1 MFSLGEYMRTLW
13 RFIAGFFKWTWR
25 LLNFVREMVLNLFFI
40 FLVLVGVG
48 IWMQVSN
55 SDTKETAGRGA
66 LLLDISGVIVDKPD
80 SSQRFSRLSRQ
91 LLGASSDRRQENSL
105 FDIVNTIRQ
114 AKDDRNITGIV
125 MDLKNFAGG
134 DQPSMQYIGK
144 ALKEFRDSGKPV
156 YAIGENYS
164 QGQYYLASFANKI
177 WLSPQGVVD
186 LHGFATNGL
195 YYKSLLDKLKVST
208 HVFRV
213 GTYKSAV
220 EPFIRDDMSPAAR
233 EADSRWI
240 GELWQNYLNTVAA
253 NRQIP
258 AQQVFPG
265 AQGLLDG
272 LTKTGGD
279 TAKYALDNKLVDALA
294 SSAEIEKALT
304 KEFGWSKADKNYRAI
319 SYYDYALKTP
329 ADTGDSIGVVFANG
343 AIMDGEETQGNV
355 GGDTTAAQIRDA
367 RLDPKVKAIVLRVNS
382 PGGSV
387 TASEVI
393 RSELAA
399 ARAAGKPVVVSMGGM
414 AASGGYW
421 ISTPA
426 NYIVAN
432 PSTLTGSIGIFGVIT
447 TVENS
452 LNSIGVHTDGVS
464 TSPLA
469 DVSITKALPPEA
481 QQMMQLSIE
490 NGYKR
495 FITLVADARKSTP
508 EQIDKIAQGHVWT
521 GQDAKANGL
530 VDSLGD
536 FDDAV
541 AKAAELAKL
550 KQWHLEYYV
559 DEPTFFDKV
568 MDNMSGSVRAMLPE
582 TFQAMLPAPLASVAS
597 TVKSE
602 SDKLAAF
609 NDPQNRYAFCLTCA
623 NVR

>member
-1 MFSLGEYMRTLW
+1 MRTLW

-25 LLNFVREMVLNLFFI
+25 VLNFVREMVLNLFFI

-48 IWMQVSN
+48 IWMQIGNGSN
-55 SDTKETAGRGA
+55 SEQTARGA
-66 LLLDISGVIVDKPD
+66 LLLDISGVIVDKP
-80 SSQRFSRLSRQ
+80 STNHRLGALGRQ
-91 LLGASSDRRQENSL
+91 LFGASSDRLQENSL
-105 FDIVNTIRQ
+105 FDIVNAIRQ

-125 MDLKNFAGG
+125 LDLKNFTGA
-134 DQPSMQYIGK
+134 DQPSMRYIGK
-144 ALKEFRDSGKPV
+144 ALREFRDSGKPV
-156 YAIGENYS
+156 FAVGENYS

-177 WLSPQGVVD
+177 WLSPQGQVD

-195 YYKSLLDKLKVST
+195 YYKTLLDKLKVST

-240 GELWQNYLNTVAA
+240 GELWQNYLHTVSA
-253 NRQIP
+253 NRQISP
-258 AQQVFPG
+258 QQLFPG
-265 AQGLLDG
+265 AQAIIDG
-272 LTKTGGD
+272 LTSVGGD
-279 TAKYALDNKLVDALA
+279 TAKYALDHKLVDALA
-294 SSAEIEKALT
+294 SSADVEKALT
-304 KEFGWSKADKNYRAI
+304 KQFGWSKTENNYRAI
-319 SYYDYALKTP
+319 SYYDYSLKTP
-329 ADTGDSIGVVFANG
+329 ADTGGTIAVIFANG
-343 AIMDGEETQGNV
+343 AIMDGEETPGNV
-355 GGDTTAAQIRDA
+355 GGDTTASQIRDA

-387 TASEVI
+387 NASEVI
-393 RSELAA
+393 RAELAA

-426 NYIVAN
+426 NYIVAS
-432 PSTLTGSIGIFGVIT
+432 PSTLTGSIGIFGVIN

-452 LNSIGVHTDGVS
+452 LSSIGVHSDGVS

-469 DVSITKALPPEA
+469 DISMTKALSPEV

-490 NGYKR
+490 YGYKR
-495 FITLVADARKSTP
+495 FITLVADARKRTP

-521 GQDAKANGL
+521 GEDAKANGL

-536 FDDAV
+536 FDNAV

-550 KQWHLEYYV
+550 KQWHLDYYQ
-559 DEPTFFDKV
+559 DEPTVLDMV
-568 MDNMSGSVRAMLPE
+568 MDSMTGSVRAMLPE
-582 TFQAMLPAPLASVAS
+582 TIQAMLPAPLVSAAN
-597 TVKSE
+597 TVKAE
-602 SDKLAAF
+602 GDKLAAF

>member
-1 MFSLGEYMRTLW
+1 MRTLW

-25 LLNFVREMVLNLFFI
+25 VLNFVREMVLNLFFI

-48 IWMQVSN
+48 IWMQIGNGSN
-55 SDTKETAGRGA
+55 SEQTARGA
-66 LLLDISGVIVDKPD
+66 LLLDISGVIVDKP
-80 SSQRFSRLSRQ
+80 STNHRLGALGRQ
-91 LLGASSDRRQENSL
+91 LFGASSDRLQENSL
-105 FDIVNTIRQ
+105 FDIVNAIRQ

-125 MDLKNFAGG
+125 LDLKNFTGA
-134 DQPSMQYIGK
+134 DQPSMRYIGK
-144 ALKEFRDSGKPV
+144 ALREFRDSGKPV
-156 YAIGENYS
+156 FAVGENYS

-177 WLSPQGVVD
+177 WLSPQGQVD

-195 YYKSLLDKLKVST
+195 YYKTLLDKLKVST

-240 GELWQNYLNTVAA
+240 GELWQNYLHTVSA
-253 NRQIP
+253 NRQISP
-258 AQQVFPG
+258 QQLFPG
-265 AQGLLDG
+265 AQAIIDG
-272 LTKTGGD
+272 LTSVGGD
-279 TAKYALDNKLVDALA
+279 TAKYALDHKLVDALA
-294 SSAEIEKALT
+294 SSADVEKALT
-304 KEFGWSKADKNYRAI
+304 KQFGWSKTENNYRAI
-319 SYYDYALKTP
+319 SYYDYSLKTP
-329 ADTGDSIGVVFANG
+329 ADTGGTIAVIFANG
-343 AIMDGEETQGNV
+343 AIMDGEETPGNV
-355 GGDTTAAQIRDA
+355 GGDTTASQIRDA

-387 TASEVI
+387 NASEVI
-393 RSELAA
+393 RAELAA
-399 ARAAGKPVVVSMGGM
+399 AKAAGKPVVVSMGGM

-426 NYIVAN
+426 NYIVAS
-432 PSTLTGSIGIFGVIT
+432 PSTLTGSIGIFGVIN

-452 LNSIGVHTDGVS
+452 LSSIGVHSDGVS

-469 DVSITKALPPEA
+469 DISMTKALSPEV

-490 NGYKR
+490 YGYKR
-495 FITLVADARKSTP
+495 FITLVADARKRTP

-521 GQDAKANGL
+521 GEDAKANGL
-530 VDSLGD
+530 VDSLGE

-550 KQWHLEYYV
+550 KQWHLDYYQ
-559 DEPTFFDKV
+559 DEPTVLDMV
-568 MDNMSGSVRAMLPE
+568 MDSMTGSVRAMLPE
-582 TFQAMLPAPLASVAS
+582 AIQAMLPAPLVSAAN
-597 TVKSE
+597 TVKAE
-602 SDKLAAF
+602 GDKLAAF

>member
-1 MFSLGEYMRTLW
+1 MRTLW

-25 LLNFVREMVLNLFFI
+25 VLNFVREMVLNLFFI

-48 IWMQVSN
+48 IWMQIGNGSN
-55 SDTKETAGRGA
+55 SEQTARGA
-66 LLLDISGVIVDKPD
+66 LLLDISGVIVDKP
-80 SSQRFSRLSRQ
+80 STNHRLGALGRQ
-91 LLGASSDRRQENSL
+91 LFGASSDRLQENSL
-105 FDIVNTIRQ
+105 FDIVNAIRQ

-125 MDLKNFAGG
+125 LDLKNFTGA
-134 DQPSMQYIGK
+134 DQPSMRYIGK
-144 ALKEFRDSGKPV
+144 ALREFRDSGKPV
-156 YAIGENYS
+156 FAVGENYS

-177 WLSPQGVVD
+177 WLSPQGQVD

-195 YYKSLLDKLKVST
+195 YYKTLLDKLKVST

-240 GELWQNYLNTVAA
+240 GELWQNYLHTVSA
-253 NRQIP
+253 NRQISP
-258 AQQVFPG
+258 QQLFPG
-265 AQGLLDG
+265 AQAIIDG
-272 LTKTGGD
+272 LTSVGGD
-279 TAKYALDNKLVDALA
+279 TAKYALDHKLVDALA
-294 SSAEIEKALT
+294 SSADIEKALT
-304 KEFGWSKADKNYRAI
+304 KQFGWSKTENNYRAI
-319 SYYDYALKTP
+319 SYYDYSLKTP
-329 ADTGDSIGVVFANG
+329 ADTGGTIAVIFANG
-343 AIMDGEETQGNV
+343 AIMDGEETPGNV
-355 GGDTTAAQIRDA
+355 GGDTTASQIRDA

-387 TASEVI
+387 NASEVI
-393 RSELAA
+393 RAELAA

-426 NYIVAN
+426 NYIVAS
-432 PSTLTGSIGIFGVIT
+432 PSTLTGSIGIFGVIN

-452 LNSIGVHTDGVS
+452 LSSIGVHSDGVS

-469 DVSITKALPPEA
+469 DISMTKALSPEV

-490 NGYKR
+490 YGYKR
-495 FITLVADARKSTP
+495 FITLVADARKRTP

-521 GQDAKANGL
+521 GEDAKANGL

-550 KQWHLEYYV
+550 KQWHLDYYQ
-559 DEPTFFDKV
+559 DEPTVLDMV
-568 MDNMSGSVRAMLPE
+568 MDSMTGSVRAMLPE
-582 TFQAMLPAPLASVAS
+582 TIQAMLPAPLVSAAN
-597 TVKSE
+597 TVKAE
-602 SDKLAAF
+602 GDKLAAF

>member
-1 MFSLGEYMRTLW
+1 MRTLW

-25 LLNFVREMVLNLFFI
+25 VLNLVREMVLNLFFI
-40 FLVLVGVG
+40 FLVLVGIG
-48 IWMQVSN
+48 IWMQIGNGSN
-55 SDTKETAGRGA
+55 SEQTARGA
-66 LLLDISGVIVDKPD
+66 LLLDISGVIVDKP
-80 SSQRFSRLSRQ
+80 STNHRLGALGRQ
-91 LLGASSDRRQENSL
+91 LFGASSDRLQENSL
-105 FDIVNTIRQ
+105 FDIVNAIRQ

-125 MDLKNFAGG
+125 LDLKNFTGA
-134 DQPSMQYIGK
+134 DQPSMRYIGK
-144 ALKEFRDSGKPV
+144 ALREFRDSGKPV
-156 YAIGENYS
+156 FAVGENYS

-177 WLSPQGVVD
+177 WLSPQGQVD

-195 YYKSLLDKLKVST
+195 YYKTLLDKLKVST

-240 GELWQNYLNTVAA
+240 GELWQNYLHTVSA
-253 NRQIP
+253 NRQISP
-258 AQQVFPG
+258 QQLFPG
-265 AQGLLDG
+265 AQAIIDG
-272 LTKTGGD
+272 LTSVGGD
-279 TAKYALDNKLVDALA
+279 TAKYALDHKLVDALA
-294 SSAEIEKALT
+294 SSADVEKALT
-304 KEFGWSKADKNYRAI
+304 KQFGWSKTENNYRAI
-319 SYYDYALKTP
+319 SYYDYSLKTP
-329 ADTGDSIGVVFANG
+329 ADTGGTIAVIFANG
-343 AIMDGEETQGNV
+343 AIMDGEETPGNV
-355 GGDTTAAQIRDA
+355 GGDTTASQIRDA

-387 TASEVI
+387 NASEVI
-393 RSELAA
+393 RAELAA

-426 NYIVAN
+426 NYIVAS
-432 PSTLTGSIGIFGVIT
+432 PSTLTGSIGIFGVIN

-452 LNSIGVHTDGVS
+452 LSSIGVHSDGVS

-469 DVSITKALPPEA
+469 DISMTKALSPEV

-490 NGYKR
+490 YGYKR
-495 FITLVADARKSTP
+495 FITLVADARKRTP

-521 GQDAKANGL
+521 GEDAKANGL

-550 KQWHLEYYV
+550 KQWHLDYYQ
-559 DEPTFFDKV
+559 DEPTVLDMV
-568 MDNMSGSVRAMLPE
+568 MDSMTGSVRAMLPE
-582 TFQAMLPAPLASVAS
+582 AIQAMLPAPLVSAAN
-597 TVKSE
+597 TVKAE
-602 SDKLAAF
+602 GDKLAAF

>member
-1 MFSLGEYMRTLW
+1 MRTLW

-48 IWMQVSN
+48 IWMQVSGGD
-55 SDTKETAGRGA
+55 SKETASRGA

-80 SSQRFSRLSRQ
+80 SSQRFSKLSRQ
-91 LLGASSDRRQENSL
+91 LLGASSDRLQENSL

-156 YAIGENYS
+156 YAVGENYS

-265 AQGLLDG
+265 AQGLLEG

-279 TAKYALDNKLVDALA
+279 TAKYALENKLVDALA

-304 KEFGWSKADKNYRAI
+304 KEFGWSKTDKNYRAI

-393 RSELAA
+393 RAELAA

-452 LNSIGVHTDGVS
+452 LDSIGVHTDGVS

-469 DVSITKALPPEA
+469 DVSITRALPPEA
-481 QQMMQLSIE
+481 QLMMQLSIE

-495 FITLVADARKSTP
+495 FITLVADARHSTP

-541 AKAAELAKL
+541 AKAAELAKV

-568 MDNMSGSVRAMLPE
+568 MDNMSGSVRAMLPDA
-582 TFQAMLPAPLASVAS
+582 FQVMLPAPLASVAS

-623 NVR
+623 NMR